1 MNNEYAD
8 LVESLRYL
16 RWAYVGHLDHLD
28 SATIS
33 EAVNAIEYLSAELEK
48 KESGGWIKCSERM
61 PDTAKVWGC
70 VKFHDEK
77 GNTFYQ
83 EEVIFYDGDGIFT
96 NYGNVPV
103 PVVAWHPLPE
113 PYKESEEDTK

>member
-1 MNNEYAD
+1 MIKSYKVMN
-8 LVESLRYL
+8 R
-16 RWAYVGHLDHLD
+16 
-28 SATIS
+28 TIKYETGGKKGMS
-33 EAVNAIEYLSAELEK
+33 

-77 GNTFYQ
+77 GHTFYQ
-83 EEVIFYDGDGIFT
+83 EEVVFYDGDGIFT

-113 PYKESEEDTK
+113 PYKG